1 METNMKQRVKLNQ
14 TGSLVNFLMGNN
26 ATLPKVGEGAT
37 ILMYSD
43 RHAYEV
49 LEVSK
54 DYKRVVIQRYAPERA
69 DKNGMSES
77 QDYAYK
83 TLEGEPITIVW
94 RNNSWKIE
102 SERIEFCKKW
112 IATLPANVL
121 SYSQHLTEEQDRFIY
136 DDDCYPQ
143 NVLEGITELKKVYS
157 KVNIIF
163 GVKREYYDFS
173 F

>member
-1 METNMKQRVKLNQ
+1 METQMKQRVKLNQ

-69 DKNGMSES
+69 DNNGMSES

-102 SERIEFCKKW
+102 GERIEFCKKW
-112 IATLPANVL
+112 IDTLPKDAFYV
-121 SYSQHLTEEQDRFIY
+121 QHLTEEQKQFIY
-136 DDDCYPQ
+136 DDDCHPQ

>member
-1 METNMKQRVKLNQ
+1 METKMKNQMKLNQ
-14 TGSLVNFLMGNN
+14 SGSLVNFLMGNN

-49 LEVSK
+49 LAVSK
-54 DYKRVVIQRYAPERA
+54 DYKRVVIQRYAPERV

-83 TLEGEPITIVW
+83 TLEGSPITIVW
-94 RNNSWKIE
+94 RNNAWKIE
-102 SERIEFCKKW
+102 GERIEFCKKW
-112 IATLPANVL
+112 TDTLPKYD
-121 SYSQHLTEEQDRFIY
+121 SYTKHLTEEQKQFIY
-136 DDDCYPQ
+136 DDDCEAQ